1 MRENVQVARA
11 GFFGVPKKIKH
22 EIVQAATHAL
32 ILKDYTLPNL
42 GYLTKFGSF
51 LNPSS
56 PILEIINT
64 FFAALRMLMEAK
76 TGYGQILVVPIGW
89 AGSYVASLPDVGGV
103 ALLRYP
109 ADLGGKL
116 GRAIPALS

>member
-1 MRENVQVARA
+1 MPDSFKLHRA
-11 GFFGVPKKIKH
+11 SLFCGKEEKQKGM
-22 EIVQAATHAL
+22 EQAATHAL
-32 ILKDYTLPNL
+32 ILKDYTLLNL

-89 AGSYVASLPDVGGV
+89 AGSYVASLPDVEGV
-103 ALLRYP
+103 ALRRY
-109 ADLGGKL
+109 
-116 GRAIPALS
+116 